1 MDKSINK
8 IIKSFINSVS
18 EQQPGLVSAF
28 LFGSYAKNNQRSE
41 SDIDIALIFDDL
53 SDSDRFNLQVK
64 LMMIA
69 SKIDTRIE
77 PHPISKQDLLT
88 NNPFVMEIKRT
99 GIQLKVLKSNK
110 VLSTLQTVGSEIN
123 ILSEPK
129 DTDYSGKQE

>member
-28 LFGSYAKNNQRSE
+28 LFGSYAKNNQRPE
-41 SDIDIALIFDDL
+41 SDIDIALIFDNL
-53 SDSDRFNLQVK
+53 SDSDRFNLPVK

-77 PHPISKQDLLT
+77 PHPMSKEDLISG
-88 NNPFVMEIKRT
+88 NPFMMEIKRS
-99 GIQLKVLKSNK
+99 GIELKISKSTK
-110 VLSTLQTVGSEIN
+110 ILSTLQSVDSEIN

-129 DTDYSGKQE
+129 DSDYSGK

>member
-8 IIKSFINSVS
+8 IIKIYINSVLKQ
-18 EQQPGLVSAF
+18 EPGLISAF
-28 LFGSYAKNNQRSE
+28 LFGSYVKNNQRAE
-41 SDIDIALIFDDL
+41 SDIDIALIFDNL

-99 GIQLKVLKSNK
+99 GIELKVSKSIK
-110 VLSTLQTVGSEIN
+110 VLSTLQTVDSEIN

-129 DTDYSGKQE
+129 DTDYAGKHK

>member
-1 MDKSINK
+1 MDKNINR
-8 IIKSFINSVS
+8 IIRNYINSVL
-18 EQQPGLVSAF
+18 EQQPGLISAF

-77 PHPISKQDLLT
+77 PHPISKHDLLT

-99 GIQLKVLKSNK
+99 GIELPVSKLIK
-110 VLSTLQTVGSEIN
+110 VLSTLQTIGSEIN

-129 DTDYSGKQE
+129 DTEYSGKQE

>member
-1 MDKSINK
+1 MDKNINR
-8 IIKSFINSVS
+8 IIRNYINSVL
-18 EQQPGLVSAF
+18 EQQPGLISAF

-64 LMMIA
+64 LMIIA

-77 PHPISKQDLLT
+77 PHPLSEQDLLT

-99 GIQLKVLKSNK
+99 GIELPVSKLIK
-110 VLSTLQTVGSEIN
+110 VLSTLQTIGSEIN

-129 DTDYSGKQE
+129 DTEYSGKQE